1 MVPRVIFGAV
11 LASMI
16 TRSSG
21 LNAPSVEVEPA
32 QEPFLIRLRREL
44 YPVRRKGKIVSHKA
58 SYSGLI
64 HVGAPWAQ
72 EFRVVFD
79 TGSGHVILPS
89 IECRSDACL
98 KHRRYDARVSETSE
112 AIMLDGSAVQPRKN
126 RDQVTIGFGTGKIT
140 GEFVRER
147 VCLGPAVPEKD
158 ANATEKDIGPCVDA
172 QVVAAIEMS
181 NRPFELFDFDG
192 ILGLGLS
199 SLAVSKNFSFFNMLA
214 GSRQFAH
221 TQFGV
226 FLTDGD
232 DGEESEI
239 AFGGHNA
246 ARLLEPLSWVPMAKP
261 EMGYWQVSILA
272 VRVDGVL
279 LDMCGDGSCRG
290 ILDSGTSH
298 LGIPSHHNS
307 EVSDLL
313 TRVADPG
320 VEDCRHTE
328 APVVQLELQ
337 DFNLTLYPEN
347 YMRKLPLEEEVM
359 AGTNVGVSP
368 TSYKKNSDKDAQ
380 PPPQRRLRHSS
391 YKENSDKEKPE
402 TWVEG
407 ADDDAPAGNLLCT
420 PKLIPV
426 TWPEPMGPNLFILGE
441 PVLHRYYAVFD
452 WGNLRAGFARARH
465 AGHSRQELPGRPGP
479 HAEAEGTPAVVEP
492 QLDELVLLQTTVFLT
507 IRRVSPAPL

>member
-1 MVPRVIFGAV
+1 MVPRTIFGAV

-16 TRSSG
+16 TQSSG
-21 LNAPSVEVEPA
+21 LNVPSVEVEPA
-32 QEPFLIRLRREL
+32 QQPFMIRLRREL

-79 TGSGHVILPS
+79 TGSGHVVLPS

-147 VCLGPAVPEKD
+147 VCLGPALPEKD
-158 ANATEKDIGPCVDA
+158 ANGTENDPGPCVDA

-199 SLAVSKNFSFFNMLA
+199 SLAVTKNFSFFNMLA

-221 TQFGV
+221 THFGV

-261 EMGYWQVSILA
+261 EMGYWQVSIQA

-298 LGIPSHHNS
+298 LGVPSHHNA

-313 TRVADPG
+313 TRIADPG
-320 VEDCRHTE
+320 VVDCRYTE
-328 APVVQLELQ
+328 APIVQLELK

-347 YMRKLPLEEEVM
+347 YMRKLPLEEDVM
-359 AGTNVGVSP
+359 ADTNVGVSP
-368 TSYKKNSDKDAQ
+368 TSYKD
-380 PPPQRRLRHSS
+380 
-391 YKENSDKEKPE
+391 NSDKEKPE

-407 ADDDAPAGNLLCT
+407 ADDVPPGNLLCT
-420 PKLIPV
+420 PKLLPV
-426 TWPEPMGPNLFILGE
+426 TWPEPIGPNLFILGE
-441 PVLHRYYAVFD
+441 PVLQRYYAVFD
-452 WGNLRAGFARARH
+452 WDNLQAGFARARH
-465 AGHSRQELPGRPGP
+465 ARHSRQELSRQPES
-479 HAEAEGTPAVVEP
+479 HAEAEGAPAVAEP
-492 QLDELVLLQTTVFLT
+492 QLDELVLIQTAVFVRIVRL
-507 IRRVSPAPL
+507 

>member
-11 LASMI
+11 LVSMI
-16 TRSSG
+16 TRCSG
-21 LNAPSVEVEPA
+21 LSAPSVEVEPA

-79 TGSGHVILPS
+79 TGSGHVVLPS

-112 AIMLDGSAVQPRKN
+112 AIMLDGTAVQPRQN

-158 ANATEKDIGPCVDA
+158 ANGTERETGPCVDA

-221 TQFGV
+221 THFGV

-239 AFGGHNA
+239 AFGGHNT
-246 ARLLEPLSWVPMAKP
+246 ARLMEPLSWVPMAKP

-298 LGIPSHHNS
+298 LGIPSHHNA

-313 TRVADPG
+313 TRAADPT
-320 VEDCRHTE
+320 VEDCRYTA
-328 APVVQLELQ
+328 APVVQIELQ

-347 YMRKLPLEEEVM
+347 YMRKLPLEEDVM
-359 AGTNVGVSP
+359 ADANVGVSP
-368 TSYKKNSDKDAQ
+368 TSYK
-380 PPPQRRLRHSS
+380 
-391 YKENSDKEKPE
+391 ENSGKEAPE
-402 TWVEG
+402 TWTEG
-407 ADDDAPAGNLLCT
+407 ADDAPAGNLLCT
-420 PKLIPV
+420 PKLLPV
-426 TWPEPMGPNLFILGE
+426 TWPEPIGPNLFILGE

-452 WGNLRAGFARARH
+452 WDNLRAGFARARH
-465 AGHSRQELPGRPGP
+465 ARHARQELPGQPEA
-479 HAEAEGTPAVVEP
+479 HAGEAGVAGTPAVVES
-492 QLDELVLLQTTVFLT
+492 QGDELVLMQTAVVVT
-507 IRRVSPAPL
+507 IVRRL

>member
-1 MVPRVIFGAV
+1 MVPRVILGAV
-11 LASMI
+11 LVSMI

-64 HVGAPWAQ
+64 HVGAPWSQ

-79 TGSGHVILPS
+79 TGSGHVVLPS
-89 IECRSDACL
+89 IGCRSDACL

-112 AIMLDGSAVQPRKN
+112 AIMLDGSEVQPGKN

-147 VCLGPAVPEKD
+147 VCLGPAVAEKD
-158 ANATEKDIGPCVDA
+158 ANGTEKDIGPCVDA

-199 SLAVSKNFSFFNMLA
+199 SLAVSKNFSFFNMIA
-214 GSRQFAH
+214 GSGQFAH
-221 TQFGV
+221 SHFGI

-246 ARLLEPLSWVPMAKP
+246 ARVLEPLTWVPMAKP

-298 LGIPSHHNS
+298 LGIPSHHNQ

-320 VEDCRHTE
+320 VEDCRYTE
-328 APVVQLELQ
+328 APVVQLELAGI
-337 DFNLTLYPEN
+337 NLTLYPEN
-347 YMRKLPLEEEVM
+347 YMRKLPLEEDVM
-359 AGTNVGVSP
+359 ADTNVGVSP
-368 TSYKKNSDKDAQ
+368 TSYM
-380 PPPQRRLRHSS
+380 
-391 YKENSDKEKPE
+391 ENSDKEKPE
-402 TWVEG
+402 ALAEG
-407 ADDDAPAGNLLCT
+407 ADDASAGNFLCT
-420 PKLIPV
+420 PKLLPV
-426 TWPEPMGPNLFILGE
+426 TWPEPIGPNLFILGE

-452 WGNLRAGFARARH
+452 WDNLRAGFARARH
-465 AGHSRQELPGRPGP
+465 AGHSRKELPLASWQPGP
-479 HAEAEGTPAVVEP
+479 DAEAEGAPAVVEP
-492 QLDELVLLQTTVFLT
+492 LHDELVLMQTTVVVT
-507 IRRVSPAPL
+507 IVRRL

>member
-1 MVPRVIFGAV
+1 
-11 LASMI
+11 
-16 TRSSG
+16 
-21 LNAPSVEVEPA
+21 
-32 QEPFLIRLRREL
+32 
-44 YPVRRKGKIVSHKA
+44 
-58 SYSGLI
+58 
-64 HVGAPWAQ
+64 
-72 EFRVVFD
+72 
-79 TGSGHVILPS
+79 
-89 IECRSDACL
+89 
-98 KHRRYDARVSETSE
+98 
-112 AIMLDGSAVQPRKN
+112 
-126 RDQVTIGFGTGKIT
+126 
-140 GEFVRER
+140 
-147 VCLGPAVPEKD
+147 
-158 ANATEKDIGPCVDA
+158 VDA

-199 SLAVSKNFSFFNMLA
+199 SLAVTKNFSFFNMLA

-221 TQFGV
+221 THFGV

-239 AFGGHNA
+239 AFGGHNT

-320 VEDCRHTE
+320 VEDCRYTE
-328 APVVQLELQ
+328 APIVQLELK

-347 YMRKLPLEEEVM
+347 YMRKLPLEEDVM
-359 AGTNVGVSP
+359 ADTNVGVSP
-368 TSYKKNSDKDAQ
+368 T
-380 PPPQRRLRHSS
+380 S

-407 ADDDAPAGNLLCT
+407 GDDAPPGNLLCT
-420 PKLIPV
+420 PKLLPV
-426 TWPEPMGPNLFILGE
+426 TWPEPIGPNLFILGE

-452 WGNLRAGFARARH
+452 WDNLRAGFARARH
-465 AGHSRQELPGRPGP
+465 ARHSRQDLPRQPWS
-479 HAEAEGTPAVVEP
+479 HAEAGGAPAMVDP
-492 QLDELVLLQTTVFLT
+492 QLDELVLMQTTVFVT
-507 IRRVSPAPL
+507 IVRL